1 MFDRL
6 ALLMTDKDMS
16 QLKQARVLVVGL
28 GGVGGYVVE
37 SLARSGIE
45 HFLLIDYDQIEVTN
59 LNRQIIAL
67 NSTLGKSKTTI
78 FKDRLLDINPNSEV
92 ILLTT
97 KLTSDLTLL
106 DSYQLDYIVDACDTI
121 NVKIALIKYA
131 QKHHIKL
138 IASMGMGNR
147 LDPTKVK
154 IVDLSK
160 TTD

>member
-1 MFDRL
+1 M
-6 ALLMTDKDMS
+6 
-16 QLKQARVLVVGL
+16 
-28 GGVGGYVVE
+28 
-37 SLARSGIE
+37 
-45 HFLLIDYDQIEVTN
+45 H
-59 LNRQIIAL
+59 
-67 NSTLGKSKTTI
+67 STLGKSKTTI

-160 TTD
+160 TTDDPIARAMRYELRKEGITHTLVAWSSEIPLKTKQVIGSYMPVPATAGILISHYIISDLLNK